1 MAQISK
7 EPRIGE
13 LLVTF
18 PEAAPILMEIG
29 MHCLGCPA
37 SQMESLE
44 EAAMVHGL
52 DAQVLEDQINDYL
65 AAKLVGFPRGSKKNA
80 SRRRSF
86 FLSDLPIVP
95 MAPFCFR
102 PFSFLLQRRRCFSP
116 ALLVAADRLI
126 HAAAPLF
133 LAPLLYH
140 LLAQTAEHAVKL
152 RLTLLLFLP
161 LHSVRQLFCFP
172 RWQ

>member
-7 EPRIGE
+7 ETRIGE

-29 MHCLGCPA
+29 MHCLGCPS

-65 AAKLVGFPRGSKKNA
+65 ATK
-80 SRRRSF
+80 
-86 FLSDLPIVP
+86 
-95 MAPFCFR
+95 
-102 PFSFLLQRRRCFSP
+102 
-116 ALLVAADRLI
+116 
-126 HAAAPLF
+126 
-133 LAPLLYH
+133 
-140 LLAQTAEHAVKL
+140 
-152 RLTLLLFLP
+152 
-161 LHSVRQLFCFP
+161 
-172 RWQ
+172 